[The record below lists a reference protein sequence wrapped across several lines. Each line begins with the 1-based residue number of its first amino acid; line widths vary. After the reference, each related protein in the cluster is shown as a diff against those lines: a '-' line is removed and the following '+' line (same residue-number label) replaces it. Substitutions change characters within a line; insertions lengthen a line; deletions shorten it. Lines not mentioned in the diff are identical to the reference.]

1 MLSMLVS
8 AGLFNKKDKD
18 ETPEPKRARK
28 ARGNRFSD
36 DDDKRQK
43 YEDEAENGW
52 EKKQHAI
59 TDREFAEDLN

>member
-8 AGLFNKKDKD
+8 AGFFNKKDKD

-43 YEDEAENGW
+43 YAD
-52 EKKQHAI
+52 
-59 TDREFAEDLN
+59 